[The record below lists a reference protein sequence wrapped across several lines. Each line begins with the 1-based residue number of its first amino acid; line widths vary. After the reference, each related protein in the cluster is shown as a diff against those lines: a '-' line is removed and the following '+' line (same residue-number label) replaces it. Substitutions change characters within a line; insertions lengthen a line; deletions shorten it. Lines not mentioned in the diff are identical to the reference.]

1 MVAHTNTYETEFL
14 DCKEAAQFQTVDPL
28 ALYYSITMNPDYCFD
43 SVDILSVANK
53 EDATKLLNHF
63 RSKQIMELQRQKA
76 EEEKKKKQYMK

>member
-1 MVAHTNTYETEFL
+1 
-14 DCKEAAQFQTVDPL
+14 
-28 ALYYSITMNPDYCFD
+28 MNPDYCFD